1 MNEFSL
7 DLFATRFFEFT
18 VDSELCLN
26 VLKEIHEKK
35 TDIHI
40 ASNAFLS
47 MTSADY
53 MSDYFHSVKLNSF
66 ESIMSK
72 ISEVFVS
79 QNMSFH
85 LKEYW
90 TAFYRGKAGHS
101 IHTHSKNILEKVN
114 YSGIL
119 YLSNFGSTTFFSVNP
134 SSFDHH
140 HVIGSKL
147 GRLIMFPSNVPHQT
161 LNETE
166 LEEDRYVVPFNC
178 EIRYEQSI

>member
-1 MNEFSL
+1 MC
-7 DLFATRFFEFT
+7 FEI
-18 VDSELCLN
+18 
-26 VLKEIHEKK
+26 LKEIHEKK

-40 ASNAFLS
+40 ASNASLS

-53 MSDYFHSVKLNSF
+53 MSDFFHSVQLNSF
-66 ESIMSK
+66 ETIMK
-72 ISEVFVS
+72 NISDFFIT
-79 QNMSFH
+79 QNMSFE

-101 IHTHSKNILEKVN
+101 IHTHSNNILEKTN

-119 YLSNFGSTTFFSVNP
+119 YLSNFGSTTFFSINP
-134 SSFDHH
+134 SSFEHH
-140 HVIGSKL
+140 HIVGSKL
-147 GRLIMFPSNVPHQT
+147 GKMIMFPSNLPHQT

-178 EIRYEQSI
+178 EIRYE